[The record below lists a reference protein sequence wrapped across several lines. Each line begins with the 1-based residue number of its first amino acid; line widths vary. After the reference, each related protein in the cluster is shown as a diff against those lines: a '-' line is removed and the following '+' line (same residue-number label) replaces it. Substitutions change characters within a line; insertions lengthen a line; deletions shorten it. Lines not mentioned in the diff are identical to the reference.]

1 LAKGGIGPQKA
12 KSIGPTRL
20 SDLLGRDSTAS
31 SIRRIAVE
39 SLEGGAAMSV
49 DLSEKIKRQIESLTA
64 HERERLA
71 AFLDALLCDRASNG
85 NQVPDKTLR
94 LKRMQWLKTHREE
107 YGGQYVA
114 LDGDTLVAVGRS
126 FSIARGTA
134 QAAGKPNA
142 FVTYLPKSEE
152 AAEWGGWS

>member
-1 LAKGGIGPQKA
+1 
-12 KSIGPTRL
+12 
-20 SDLLGRDSTAS
+20 
-31 SIRRIAVE
+31 
-39 SLEGGAAMSV
+39 MSV

-142 FVTYLPKSEE
+142 FVTYLPKHEE
-152 AAEWGGWS
+152 IAEWGGWS